1 MKKFFSYFSPAEYAL
16 WGSSVLLIALSFALF
31 DRANYLT
38 LCASLIGATS
48 LIFNAKGNPIG
59 QALTVVFSI
68 LYGIISYTFSYYAA
82 FCFILDAFDTA
93 NLVPSTISVTTSFL
107 AVYLTFRRS
116 PLYALAYA
124 ANDVVLIVLWILA
137 TLEDFSYLSVVI
149 CFVMF
154 LANDI
159 YGFVNW
165 TRMRRK
171 QAEADAPAAGEASS
185 SGEAVPSG
193 ETSRPDAQ

>member
-1 MKKFFSYFSPAEYAL
+1 MTASRPSPL
-16 WGSSVLLIALSFALF
+16 RRILLVG
-31 DRANYLT
+31 
-38 LCASLIGATS
+38 LCLLLLAAAAIT
-48 LIFNAKGNPIG
+48 
-59 QALTVVFSI
+59 
-68 LYGIISYTFSYYAA
+68 AA
-82 FCFILDAFDTA
+82 FWFILEAFHTA
-93 NLVPSTISVTTSFL
+93 NLVPSTVSVTTSFL

-116 PLYALAYA
+116 PYFALAYA

-185 SGEAVPSG
+185 SGEAAPSG